1 MIFRKK
7 TAAVVLVVA
16 ASILVFE
23 SCSVLEDMASVVTN
37 LQRLKFRLGDVRDFH
52 VAGIGLAGKS
62 RIADFSVT
70 DGFKLLDAF
79 RSKTL
84 LADFVLDV
92 KAVNPNDGTGGS
104 PKTVAT
110 LAGLES
116 RLLIDGS
123 PTVIGDIESPVEIP
137 GTGQESVIPIRL
149 SLDLLEFFGDKKYED
164 LLALV
169 LAIGGANRDPA
180 RITLDAQ
187 PRVSTPYG
195 PITYP
200 GRIIIVYKE
209 FR

>member
-1 MIFRKK
+1 VISTKRTL
-7 TAAVVLVVA
+7 TAVLLA
-16 ASILVFE
+16 AAALVFT
-23 SCSVLEDMASVVTN
+23 SCSVLEDMAAAVTN
-37 LQRLKFRLGDVRDFH
+37 LQRLKFRLGNVRDFH
-52 VAGIGLAGKS
+52 VAGISLAGKS
-62 RIADFSVT
+62 RLTHFSAT
-70 DGFKLLDAF
+70 DALRLLEAF

-84 LADFVLDV
+84 RADFILDV
-92 KAVNPNDGTGGS
+92 KAMNPNDGTGGS
-104 PKTVAT
+104 PQTVAT

-123 PTVIGDIESPVEIP
+123 PTVSGDIESPIEIP

-149 SLDLLEFFGDKKYED
+149 SLDVLEFFGDRKYED
-164 LLALV
+164 VINLV

-180 RITLDAQ
+180 RIALDAQ

-200 GRIIIVYKE
+200 GRITIVDRE